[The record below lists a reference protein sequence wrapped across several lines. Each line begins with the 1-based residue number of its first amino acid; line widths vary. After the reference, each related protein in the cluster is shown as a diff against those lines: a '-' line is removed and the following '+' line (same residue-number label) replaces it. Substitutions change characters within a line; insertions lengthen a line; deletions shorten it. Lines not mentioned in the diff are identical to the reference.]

1 MLGRNGKQ
9 EDFKAAPNVFYS
21 LLPVATVWAPCGA
34 HGTVKKLP

>member
-21 LLPVATVWAPCGA
+21 LLPIAAVWAPRGA